1 MLQESLDLRE
11 EAGELHAFLL
21 TLEEA
26 DFARPTTFK
35 NWTPWDV
42 VAHLHFFDEFSLAA
56 LAGEDAFRAR
66 QKEFMEVAGSG
77 KRNTEI
83 ARERYGPLPPGE
95 LLQRW
100 LSANRELAEQLGA
113 RDPKQRLPWFGPD
126 MGVRMFTTARYMETW
141 AHGQAVYDLVG
152 QEREHSDRIRNIAVI
167 GARTFAWTFQNRGIE
182 PPGPPPYLRLRA
194 PSGADWEWN
203 APSETEYI
211 QGDALDFCQVV
222 TQVRNIADT
231 RLEVVGPVAT
241 RWMSIAQCFAGGPE
255 DPPAP
260 GARTGAAA

>member
-1 MLQESLDLRE
+1 MLQESLDLRA
-11 EAGELHAFLL
+11 EADALHTFLL
-21 TLEEA
+21 TLVEA
-26 DFARPTTFK
+26 DWQRHTTFK

-56 LAGEDAFRAR
+56 LAGIDAFSER
-66 QKEFMEVAGSG
+66 QKAFMEVVGAG

-95 LLQRW
+95 LLARW
-100 LSANRELAEQLGA
+100 LRTSHELAEQLGA

-141 AHGQAVYDLVG
+141 AHGQAVYDLMRA
-152 QEREHSDRIRNIAVI
+152 EREHSDRIRNIAVI
-167 GARTFAWTFQNRGIE
+167 GVRTFAWTFQNRGLE
-182 PPGPPPYLRLRA
+182 PPGPPPYLRLVA
-194 PSGADWEWN
+194 PSGATWEWN
-203 APSETEYI
+203 TPSETEYI
-211 QGDALDFCQVV
+211 KGDALDFCQVV

-231 RLEVVGPVAT
+231 RLEVAGPVAT

-260 GARTGAAA
+260 GARLGQAA